1 LRPVFDSETPSPT
14 RLATPSSVA
23 VEPAPQEHAP
33 APAPAEP
40 KRLSS
45 PLSCGL
51 FNPMPGAFTAGYAAD
66 TGLDLAGMGQPVFA
80 IGAARVVYSEAGHT
94 AWTSPAD
101 DDRAILLEL
110 DEPLDTDH
118 GRVTLVWYAHMK
130 ELAFV
135 QAESEDDGRRVE
147 GGEYLGVSGRA
158 NGMHHLHLGL
168 LVDGNTSQSWRTYL
182 REDEVREVLCGLRAR
197 SRLPR

>member
-1 LRPVFDSETPSPT
+1 MAERAAQPT
-14 RLATPSSVA
+14 AFVQPSSSA
-23 VEPAPQEHAP
+23 AAAPASATNALGTTPAPRSA
-33 APAPAEP
+33 
-40 KRLSS
+40 

-66 TGLDLAGMGQPVFA
+66 TGLDLAGMSQPVFA
-80 IGAARVVYSEAGHT
+80 IAAARVVYSEPGHT
-94 AWTSPAD
+94 AWTSPSD

-110 DEPLDTDH
+110 DEPLDTAH
-118 GRVTLVWYAHMK
+118 GRVTHVWYAHMK

-135 QAESEDDGRRVE
+135 RAESSEEAQHVD
-147 GGEYLGVSGRA
+147 GGEYLGLSGRA

-168 LVDGNTSQSWRTYL
+168 LEDGDTSQSWGTYL